1 MMTSSFLCRS
11 KCVPLSLFV
20 AALNGCSDGRFLE
33 EKKIEGTVKLE
44 EGDEVNLEGMTDF
57 NLRRSGF
64 ISFSEEFYFYFFWV
78 NKLCRY

>member
-1 MMTSSFLCRS
+1 MDVQMGGFWER
-11 KCVPLSLFV
+11 
-20 AALNGCSDGRFLE
+20 
-33 EKKIEGTVKLE
+33 KKIEGTVKQE